1 MGSVALRES
10 LCSKSHTL
18 ESAKFP
24 YKIFFFFLREIQFKN
39 M

>member
-24 YKIFFFFLREIQFKN
+24 YKIFFFLREIQFKN